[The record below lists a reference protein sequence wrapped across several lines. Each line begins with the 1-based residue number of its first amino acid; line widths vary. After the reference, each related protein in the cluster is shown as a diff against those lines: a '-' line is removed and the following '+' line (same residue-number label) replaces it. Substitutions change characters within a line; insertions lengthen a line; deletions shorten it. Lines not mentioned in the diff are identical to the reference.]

1 MNTFNMDYS
10 KIIQIPLYNSF
21 TMDNNILVT
30 IMEGEFKNTEISFIK
45 GDYEDE
51 SMNYKTLFMN
61 NYSQQTEEVLMYIA
75 SNILLKEL
83 TKH

>member
-1 MNTFNMDYS
+1 MDYS
-10 KIIQIPLYNSF
+10 KIIQIPLYNAF
-21 TMDNNILVT
+21 TMDDNILVT

-51 SMNYKTLFMN
+51 NMNYKTLFMN

>member
-1 MNTFNMDYS
+1 MDYS
-10 KIIQIPLYNSF
+10 KIIQIPLYNAF
-21 TMDNNILVT
+21 TMDDNILVT

-51 SMNYKTLFMN
+51 NMNYKTLFMN

-83 TKH
+83 TNVK

>member
-1 MNTFNMDYS
+1 MDYS